1 MGDLMNNSA
10 SSPVSDT
17 TRGRIRREN
26 ETRILEAAERVFAD
40 TGLAGAT
47 MAQIAQV
54 AGLPKANLHYY
65 FGTKEQ
71 LYQAVL
77 TGILELWLDATDTI
91 HQESDPAEAL
101 AGYVRAKMLH
111 SRQRP
116 LASKVFAN
124 ELLSGAPF
132 LTHYLEIE
140 LRQRVEAKSR
150 IIAGWIA
157 DGRMTSLDPRHL
169 FFMLWGMTQT
179 YADFAVQIRAVLEV
193 ETLSDAAWD
202 EATSEVVDFV
212 LRGCGIRTV
221 PNQQSGLV
229 S

>member
-1 MGDLMNNSA
+1 MGDVMNNPAA
-10 SSPVSDT
+10 SGAAPAP
-17 TRGRIRREN
+17 RGRIRREN
-26 ETRILEAAERVFAD
+26 ETRILEAAERVFAE

-47 MAQIAQV
+47 MAQIAQA

-77 TGILELWLDATDTI
+77 TGILELWLDATDMI
-91 HQESDPAEAL
+91 RPESDPAEAIS
-101 AGYVRAKMLH
+101 GYVRAKMRH
-111 SRQRP
+111 SRHRP

-132 LTHYLEIE
+132 LTDYLEID
-140 LRQRVEAKSR
+140 LRKRVEAKSR

-157 DGRMTSLDPRHL
+157 EGRMAALDPRHL

-179 YADFAVQIRAVLEV
+179 YADFAVQIRAVMEV
-193 ETLSDAAWD
+193 ESLSDAAWE
-202 EATSEVVDFV
+202 EATAEVVAFV
-212 LRGCGIRTV
+212 LRGCGIG
-221 PNQQSGLV
+221 SG
-229 S
+229 SGPSAGEAR